1 MRQIQSKKQEKG
13 QSLLELAISMTI
25 LLILLAGVADVGRML
40 FLYMSMR
47 DAAQE
52 GAVYGSIY
60 PTFCDQIV
68 DRARTTI
75 PDGYDIRIDIAVFD
89 QATPA
94 TRKSCFEAPT
104 YFADCTGKQ
113 MEISVIH
120 ENFTFVGPFMNRIPP
135 FQLKATVTNTIL
147 RTCQR

>member
-1 MRQIQSKKQEKG
+1 MRKVQVRKSEKG

-75 PDGYDIRIDIAVFD
+75 PEGYDIRIEIAVYD
-89 QATPA
+89 PA
-94 TRKSCFEAPT
+94 SPNVRKTCSEAPS

-120 ENFTFVGPFMNRIPP
+120 DNFTFVGPFMNRIPP

-147 RTCQR
+147 RTCHK